1 LRSVDVTRKITYH
14 GDTARVGA
22 LVQMLE
28 QQGVQVDWT
37 PPQEHRGLGADVNE
51 VIVNLVSTGSVV
63 AIAAAVKQFRARFPR
78 HKIEVEG
85 EAEPDDSGF
94 LDG

>member
-1 LRSVDVTRKITYH
+1 MDVTRKITYH

-28 QQGVQVDWT
+28 RQGVRVDWS
-37 PPQEHRGLGADVNE
+37 PPEERRGLGADANE

-63 AIAAAVKQFRARFPR
+63 AIAAAVKQFRTRFPR

-85 EAEPDDSGF
+85 EPDYGGF